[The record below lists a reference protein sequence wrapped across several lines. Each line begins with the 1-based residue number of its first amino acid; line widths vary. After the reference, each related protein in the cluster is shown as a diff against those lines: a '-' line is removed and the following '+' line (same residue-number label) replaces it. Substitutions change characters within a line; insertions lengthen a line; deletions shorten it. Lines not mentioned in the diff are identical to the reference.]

1 MRSTIRVDHLATWNE
16 VWEALAFSSLHAFE
30 LRRAGDAGDESGPDF
45 GAAVGILA
53 EDLAWLAFASK
64 VPDGRLN

>member
-1 MRSTIRVDHLATWNE
+1 VERSSKAW
-16 VWEALAFSSLHAFE
+16 S
-30 LRRAGDAGDESGPDF
+30 DESGPDF

-64 VPDGRLN
+64 VPDGQLN